1 MGKLQAIEDE
11 LQKLLAAKGKRKLVV
26 PLSLVRSA
34 AFLGTATTPL
44 AARSTDFVTFQ
55 KLLITR
61 RDDVACPA
69 RPVLK
74 HGFGNVLGGNRY
86 FLAALHVGDGAA
98 VDRLLHRALDV
109 LAVTLQKA
117 LPIDRALVLSVRSAI
132 NKVCLLYTSD
142 AADE

>member
-26 PLSLVRSA
+26 TFTLVGGA
-34 AFLGTATTPL
+34 ALARTITAPL
-44 AARSTDFVTFQ
+44 ARRATNLIPLQ

-61 RDDVACPA
+61 RDDITCPA

-109 LAVTLQKA
+109 LAITLQEA

-132 NKVCLLYTSD
+132 NKVGHSTSSTPRS
-142 AADE
+142 